1 MWSLRQSVRE
11 EGREREGGRSCVIL
25 SPAHST
31 QGSAESRT
39 RYWNAYMLFY
49 EEVKKSKSGLAP
61 PLIRGGETI
70 PRSPI
75 SPLPEGGDK
84 LTQLQVSTLLRY

>member
-1 MWSLRQSVRE
+1 MCNRVKFAYS
-11 EGREREGGRSCVIL
+11 
-25 SPAHST
+25 AHSH
-31 QGSAESRT
+31 GSVENRT

-49 EEVKKSKSGLAP
+49 EEVKKEPKGGLAP
-61 PLIRGGETI
+61 PLIRGGEPI

-84 LTQLQVSTLLRY
+84 LTQLQVTLCIVVCQSFDQTL